1 MKTIG
6 LLGGVSWHSTVDYY
20 KYINTMV
27 NQRLGGNNA
36 AKCIIYSINFN
47 DVFAAAYRNDFDTIS
62 KLVVDACQKLELSGA
77 DCIGLSANTIHR
89 FADDIIKKVNIPLI
103 HIAEETAK
111 AVRKKNIT
119 KAGLLGT
126 KLTMEDEFYCNKL
139 SNGGVEV
146 IIPNDDDRQFIHDKI
161 LGELTQG
168 ILKHETKNTLLEIIK
183 KLNTQGA
190 DGIILGCTEIPLL
203 ISQADCSI
211 PVFDTT
217 YIHSEALVEFT
228 LG

>member
-47 DVFAAAYRNDFDTIS
+47 DVYNAAYRNDFETIS
-62 KLVVDACQKLELSGA
+62 ALVTDACLKLELSGA

-89 FADDIIKKVNIPLI
+89 FAADVIKKVNIPLI

-111 AVRKKNIT
+111 VVRKQNIT
-119 KAGLLGT
+119 KAGLIGT

-139 SNGGVEV
+139 SKGGIEV
-146 IIPNDDDRQFIHDKI
+146 IIPNDIDRQYIHDKI

-168 ILKHETKNTLLEIIK
+168 VFNNDTKKTLLAIIE
-183 KLNTQGA
+183 KLNKQGA
-190 DGIILGCTEIPLL
+190 EGIILGCTEIPLL
-203 ISQADCSI
+203 ISQADCTI

-217 YIHSEALVEFT
+217 YIHSEALVEFA